1 MMEEDEYVKEEE
13 EYMKEEEEYTKED
26 IMIKSNSMSREPD
39 LIEKVTI
46 TIVLPFSIRLIL

>member
-1 MMEEDEYVKEEE
+1 
-13 EYMKEEEEYTKED
+13 MKEEEEHMKED
-26 IMIKSNSMSREPD
+26 IMIKSNSTSREPD